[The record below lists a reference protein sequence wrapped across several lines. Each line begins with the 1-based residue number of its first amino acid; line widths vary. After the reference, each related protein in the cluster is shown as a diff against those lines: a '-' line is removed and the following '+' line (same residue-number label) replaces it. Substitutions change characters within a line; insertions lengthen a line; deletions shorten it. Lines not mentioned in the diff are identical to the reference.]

1 MTNVVQ
7 PTGVGRMSA
16 IIAMARRPQSG
27 EDGRGGEGD
36 GPQGRLRAQACC
48 RHHCPRRRRLQI
60 PAQGAG
66 AVQHHRHGR
75 RRHHRRRHLRAHR
88 HGGRALC
95 RARAHDLLRA
105 RGHRLRPGRPV
116 LCRALDAA
124 AGAGLDLHLHLRDA
138 GRARRLADRLGPDP
152 GIFHGRRPPSPAAG
166 RPIST
171 ACWCRSGM
179 GLPPELLSAT
189 GDADRA
195 RRRIVRH
202 GDRPRAGRR
211 RRAGHHRAAG
221 RRHAGIGEAQQ
232 RHGRGQAGRGAW
244 PSSWS
249 ARPM

>member
-1 MTNVVQ
+1 MSCN
-7 PTGVGRMSA
+7 PTGIGRMSA

-105 RGHRLRPGRPV
+105 RGHRLRPGRPL

-124 AGAGLDLHLHLRDA
+124 AGAGLDLHLHLRDP

-152 GIFHGRRPPSPAAG
+152 GIFHGRRRRRLRLVGLFQQPAGADGHGPAA
-166 RPIST
+166 R
-171 ACWCRSGM
+171 A
-179 GLPPELLSAT
+179 AV
-189 GDADRA
+189 GDRRADRA
-195 RRRIVRH
+195 RRRI
-202 GDRPRAGRR
+202 DRR
-211 RRAGHHRAAG
+211 RRSPTCRP
-221 RRHAGIGEAQQ
+221 
-232 RHGRGQAGRGAW
+232 
-244 PSSWS
+244 PSSCWS
-249 ARPM
+249 SPDC